1 MLSWSSNRDFILILQ
16 ATPIMIVCDER
27 QKHKRGGK
35 KEKRKKRHEIGI
47 ACGER
52 NVNYT
57 NPFVGTRHE
66 VRLANVPVGVTIECH
81 LMA

>member
-1 MLSWSSNRDFILILQ
+1 
-16 ATPIMIVCDER
+16 MIVCDER

-35 KEKRKKRHEIGI
+35 EKKSKNERHEIRMP
-47 ACGER
+47 CGGQ

-66 VRLANVPVGVTIECH
+66 VRLANEPVGVTIQCH
-81 LMA
+81 LTAKQRDLDLMQPQKAALP